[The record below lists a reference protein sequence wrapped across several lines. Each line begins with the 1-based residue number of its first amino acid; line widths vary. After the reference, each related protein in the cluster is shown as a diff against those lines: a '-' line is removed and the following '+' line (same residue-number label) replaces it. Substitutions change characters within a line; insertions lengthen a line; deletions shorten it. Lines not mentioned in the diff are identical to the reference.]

1 MYKDHFF
8 VVFAFFKHKPRA
20 TFFIV
25 GLNLTIAA
33 LMCNL
38 FLTVGQGEGSKKIYI
53 VTLLRSAGRSAYYF
67 CSVGPHDP
75 ICSVVLYGP

>member
-1 MYKDHFF
+1 MS

-38 FLTVGQGEGSKKIYI
+38 FLTVGQGVVKKIYI
-53 VTLLRSAGRSAYYF
+53 VTLLR
-67 CSVGPHDP
+67 DP
-75 ICSVVLYGP
+75 QGDQHTISVVLVRMIRYAR

>member
-1 MYKDHFF
+1 M
-8 VVFAFFKHKPRA
+8 FFKHKPRA

-53 VTLLRSAGRSAYYF
+53 VTLLR
-67 CSVGPHDP
+67 DP
-75 ICSVVLYGP
+75 QGDQRTISVVLVRMIRYAR

>member
-1 MYKDHFF
+1 MIKLIDSDDALFLEMS
-8 VVFAFFKHKPRA
+8 VVFAFFTHKPRA

-38 FLTVGQGEGSKKIYI
+38 FLTVGQGVVKKF
-53 VTLLRSAGRSAYYF
+53 TL
-67 CSVGPHDP
+67 
-75 ICSVVLYGP
+75 